1 MFLFW
6 SRHDNFSHMLES
18 HLRIELFLS
27 RSIVKIA
34 IIQNILVLQSFQW
47 SSQDSALQTMRAINR
62 LPCFVFRALLLG
74 INIYL
79 HVCFPGSFRVRQ
91 ARAAEHH
98 MLDKLVIYSQET
110 ISYAST
116 KFCFWQNRPYV
127 RPSLHLVCSE
137 ILHFKHPARF
147 RGKSHCQPD
156 FKREKTTTK
165 PSLSLD

>member
-1 MFLFW
+1 
-6 SRHDNFSHMLES
+6 
-18 HLRIELFLS
+18 
-27 RSIVKIA
+27 
-34 IIQNILVLQSFQW
+34 
-47 SSQDSALQTMRAINR
+47 MRAINS

-98 MLDKLVIYSQET
+98 MLDNLVIYLQET
-110 ISYAST
+110 MSYASK

-127 RPSLHLVCSE
+127 RPSLHLICGE

-147 RGKSHCQPD
+147 RGKSHCQPERKNNNKAEY
-156 FKREKTTTK
+156 FFRLSFHVYINVENREIATTGNK
-165 PSLSLD
+165 KNNGY

>member
-18 HLRIELFLS
+18 HLRIELNSF
-27 RSIVKIA
+27 KIFSK
-34 IIQNILVLQSFQW
+34 NCNYTKYPC
-47 SSQDSALQTMRAINR
+47 SAKFSVIFARFGSTNYASYNS

-98 MLDKLVIYSQET
+98 MLDNLVIYSQET
-110 ISYAST
+110 MSYASK

-127 RPSLHLVCSE
+127 RPSLHLICGE

-165 PSLSLD
+165 PSLSID

>member
-1 MFLFW
+1 
-6 SRHDNFSHMLES
+6 
-18 HLRIELFLS
+18 
-27 RSIVKIA
+27 
-34 IIQNILVLQSFQW
+34 
-47 SSQDSALQTMRAINR
+47 MRAINS

-98 MLDKLVIYSQET
+98 MLDNLVIYSQET
-110 ISYAST
+110 MSYASK
-116 KFCFWQNRPYV
+116 KFCFRQNRPYV
-127 RPSLHLVCSE
+127 RPSLHLICGE

-165 PSLSLD
+165 PSLSID